1 MPSYLDFD
9 STKVFRDSILAR
21 TLQQPNGPQ
30 TFNSGAYTVENLR
43 DQANVDPGDV
53 ETNLQTYLSI
63 PENLNTFGADE
74 FSTVTGLRNLV
85 GIDDL
90 GLYPYYTAGSYNNLI
105 SIMTTNDYDS
115 ESKLMQFAAWNI
127 KNNKQGP
134 VLARITQNLVAA
146 TYGRV
151 RLLDALNGNTATAIN
166 LITGRE
172 NLIEKNYHITVAKT
186 LAGKAIDFLQT
197 VAGVEFPWSEIP
209 GDYLTNPRNPIVN
222 RPEAQTG
229 AGKILQDIT
238 GALGSLLGIQRRPKP
253 SRKPSDLMIEY
264 MGSGQKDVLFDNLSF
279 STYAPNYTKTARS
292 QQSSKLFNFPNQIG
306 DFINDI
312 FGAGAPAGQAYIG
325 DDRGEDV
332 NYAMNDF
339 NENVVR
345 SSYYLSLLF
354 DPVQTELFEV
364 KRNIGEGG
372 QISGKLTWY
381 SKNSKNKLGAN
392 NEEFNS
398 ERSQFEQSLS
408 DSYSFRNDSIL
419 GKTQELL
426 NSMPSDGGAAR
437 SHVANAIDQTSRIFR
452 EGNTLMSRGS
462 AIKYVDKFSGDEG
475 GVEYCRVWTK
485 DRSYM
490 NMSDTMKRTGN
501 IRKFDSSVMS
511 TPWNLN
517 IAPMSNGQNG
527 DPDTAF
533 ASSTNIVK
541 SGDGYMAKK
550 YMFSFENLAWK
561 SSNTPGFMVSDL
573 PYCERG
579 PNGGRVMWFPPYDLK
594 VTEQNNARWE
604 ENNFLGRP
612 EPIYTYQNT
621 SRSGQISFKVV
632 VDHPSILNLLVQKH
646 FKGMSD
652 EESDN
657 YINAFFAGCEELDFY
672 ELIRTYTTLTKS
684 DAENIKKYLEE
695 GGTESEILKYKVITE
710 DAEII
715 EFDSTPVESPF
726 EKLEVSLYFPND
738 YPLKSGP
745 KDVNTTVLYGD
756 IKNSYS
762 QTEYEGYLDSGL
774 TTLFS
779 GTQTEAKKN
788 DKKVLYGDAYEN
800 ITGTIADKD
809 LIKSK
814 LTEAFGKLDTNYNTY
829 SSKLTEL
836 QKRVENKEIKLLTF
850 GLQSSTSSVA
860 DDDYNVYLSMRRA
873 HSVVQDILKQIE
885 KPGTNTSVKWPTEV
899 SAGTGPKDF
908 GPIVYKFTE
917 LGYEGIE
924 GELVFK
930 GESFGEN
937 VDAATLGGL
946 SDGGGSSNIDCHNK
960 NIQSS
965 SSLKKS
971 APITFY
977 CRYTGVVMGITP
989 NDKQPVDPNDPDQ
1002 IPKHRLTPDG
1012 TVEQPAVKKPPIDI
1026 MKKII
1031 MKTLSECYY
1040 FKAMEEDSPVTFK
1053 SLTEK
1058 LKYFHPA
1065 FHSTTPEGLNSR
1077 LTFLLQCVRPG
1088 DTIPI
1093 KGLASELD
1101 KGARNTS
1108 FGPPPICVVRIGDFY
1123 HSKIAIRDVNIT
1135 YDSDLWDLNPE
1146 GIGVQPMIASVTLQ
1160 VNFIGGQGL
1169 EKPVERLQNALSSNF
1184 FANTEMYD
1192 PRSISTENREK
1203 LYKKEFTKEFLEQLQ
1218 RANTINESPIGD
1230 DSNSVPEINEGV
1242 YIGEMD
1248 KDKSTGQEP
1257 TGDPTEQS
1265 IPPTGQ
1271 TISYKNIVT
1280 DLSKQYED
1288 YFETFKT
1295 TYDDILVNFG
1305 PQVHSLLLSPTYR
1318 SINTYTVNT
1327 SNVGTRTIEM
1337 LGEYT
1342 STTELTSR
1350 INELK
1355 TSMVSAIL
1363 TEDVSTMLKF
1373 DNFLSPEKIER
1384 SNSIL
1389 RPKLQDLVS
1398 SKLDGAIGVLNDV
1411 KSKRNL
1417 VIESLDK
1424 LNYLTKYVG
1433 DGQIKDQTYTQA
1445 TLSGFT
1451 FATLYDEYD
1460 IFIDY
1465 FDKNSDKFTKDLDT
1479 TINFNS
1485 LSVDV
1490 TILSELL
1497 SVLLSEGDDLTS
1509 ITDIYKDDI
1518 LFSDNIKNRIK
1529 RKLKR
1534 FIKVTKPEKINL
1546 SRFKKLKG
1554 DGELKF
1560 IISSTAD
1567 ITDSTQKESLE
1578 KVHLDVVAKLESTL
1592 NNYKPVKTKQ

>member
-1 MPSYLDFD
+1 MPSYLDFN
-9 STKVFRDSILAR
+9 STKMFRDSILAR

-53 ETNLQTYLSI
+53 ETNLQTYLAV
-63 PENLNTFGADE
+63 PENLNTFGADN
-74 FSTVTGLRNLV
+74 FSTVTDLRNLV
-85 GIDDL
+85 GLDDL

-105 SIMTTNDYDS
+105 SIMTTDDYES

-151 RLLDALNGNTATAIN
+151 RLIDALNGNTATAIN

-172 NLIEKNYHITVAKT
+172 DLIEKNYKITVAKT
-186 LAGKAIDFLQT
+186 IAGKAIDFLQT

-222 RPEAQTG
+222 RPEAETG
-229 AGKILQDIT
+229 LGRVFQDIT

-264 MGSGQKDVLFDNLSF
+264 MGGGQKAVLFDNLRF

-306 DFINDI
+306 DAINDI
-312 FGAGAPAGQAYIG
+312 LGTGAPAGQAYIG

-339 NENVVR
+339 NENVIR

-354 DPVQTELFEV
+354 DPIQTELFEI
-364 KRNIGEGG
+364 KRNISEGG

-381 SKNSKNKLGAN
+381 SRNSKNKLGAN
-392 NEEFNS
+392 NEEFDS

-408 DSYSFRNDSIL
+408 NSYSFRSDSIL
-419 GKTQELL
+419 DKTQQLID
-426 NSMPSDGGAAR
+426 SMPSDGGAAR
-437 SHVANAIDQTSRIFR
+437 GHVGNAIDQTSRIFR

-501 IRKFDSSVMS
+501 IRKFDSSVMTS
-511 TPWNLN
+511 PWNLN

-533 ASSTNIVK
+533 ASSTNIGKVNG
-541 SGDGYMAKK
+541 SYVAKK

-561 SSNTPGFMVSDL
+561 TSNTPGFMVSDL

-604 ENNFLGRP
+604 ENSFLGRP

-621 SRSGQISFKVV
+621 SRSGQISFKIV

-672 ELIRTYTTLTKS
+672 ELIRTYTTITKD
-684 DAENIKKYLEE
+684 DADAIKNYLEG
-695 GGTESEILKYKVITE
+695 GGTPEEILKYKVVTE

-715 EFDSTPVESPF
+715 EFDSTEVPGKS
-726 EKLEVSLYFPND
+726 EKYEVSLYFPND
-738 YPLKSGP
+738 YPRKSGS
-745 KDVNTTVLYGD
+745 KDVNTTVLYTD

-762 QTEYEGYLDSGL
+762 QTEYEDYLDSGL
-774 TTLFS
+774 TSLFS
-779 GTQTEAKKN
+779 GSVTAAKKN
-788 DKKVLYGDAYEN
+788 DKKVIFGNED
-800 ITGTIADKD
+800 ITGTPGEITVIKDKLSD
-809 LIKSK
+809 
-814 LTEAFGKLDTNYNTY
+814 AFGKLNTNFDEY
-829 SSKLTEL
+829 SSKLVDI
-836 QKRVENKEIKLLTF
+836 QKRIENKEMKLVTF

-873 HSVVQDILKQIE
+873 HSVVQDVIKQIE
-885 KPGTNTSVKWPTEV
+885 KPGNNTTVKWVSSV

-908 GPIVYKFTE
+908 GPFKYTFTE
-917 LGYEGIE
+917 LGYEGVE
-924 GELVFK
+924 GEVVFK
-930 GESFGEN
+930 GKGFGEN
-937 VDAATLGGL
+937 VDEATLGGL
-946 SDGGGSSNIDCHNK
+946 SGGGGSSNIDCHNK

-965 SSLKKS
+965 SALKKS

-977 CRYTGVVMGITP
+977 CRYTGLVMNTIET
-989 NDKQPVDPNDPDQ
+989 DKQPEDPNDPDQ
-1002 IPKHRLTPDG
+1002 VPAYRLEPDG
-1012 TVEQPAVKKPPIDI
+1012 TVEQPKVKKPPIDM

-1040 FKAMEEDSPVTFK
+1040 FKVLEEDSPNTFK

-1065 FHSTTPEGLNSR
+1065 FHSTTPEGLNGR
-1077 LTFLLQCVRPG
+1077 LNFLLQCVRPG
-1088 DTIPI
+1088 NTIPI
-1093 KGLASELD
+1093 KGLSSELD

-1108 FGPPPICVVRIGDFY
+1108 FGPPPICIVRIGDFY
-1123 HSKIAIRDVNIT
+1123 HSKIAIRDVNIS
-1135 YDSDLWDLNPE
+1135 YDDSPWDLNPE

-1184 FANTEMYD
+1184 FANTEVYD
-1192 PRSISTENREK
+1192 PRSVSTNSEIGGVDAEK
-1203 LYKKEFTKEFLEQLQ
+1203 FTKDFLEQLQ
-1218 RANTINESPIGD
+1218 RANVISETPVGD
-1230 DSNSVPEINEGV
+1230 NNDSVPELNEGV
-1242 YIGEMD
+1242 YIGEID
-1248 KDKSTGQEP
+1248 KDKTTGQEAE
-1257 TGDPTEQS
+1257 GDPTVPS
-1265 IPPTGQ
+1265 TTPTEE
-1271 TISYKNIVT
+1271 TISYKNIVV
-1280 DLSKQYED
+1280 DLSKQYKD

-1295 TYDDILVNFG
+1295 TYDDILTKFG
-1305 PQVHSLLLSPTYR
+1305 PQVHSLLLSPSYR
-1318 SINTYTVNT
+1318 TVNTFTVNT
-1327 SNVGTRTIEM
+1327 SNVGTRTINM

-1342 STTELTSR
+1342 STTELNNR
-1350 INELK
+1350 INQLK
-1355 TSMVSAIL
+1355 SSMVASIR
-1363 TEDVSTMLKF
+1363 TEDVSEMFKF

-1384 SNSIL
+1384 SNTVL
-1389 RPKLQDLVS
+1389 RPKLEELVL
-1398 SKLDGAIGVLNDV
+1398 SKLDEAVGSLNNV
-1411 KSKRNL
+1411 KEKRNL
-1417 VIESLDK
+1417 VISNLDK

-1433 DGQIKDQTYTQA
+1433 DGQIKDETYTHA

-1451 FATLYDEYD
+1451 FSSLYDEYD
-1460 IFIDY
+1460 IFVDF

-1479 TINFNS
+1479 TINFDS
-1485 LSVDV
+1485 LNMNV
-1490 TILSELL
+1490 TILSDLL
-1497 SVLLSEGDDLTS
+1497 SVLLSEEEDLTN

-1518 LFSDNIKNRIK
+1518 LFSDNIKKRIE
-1529 RKLKR
+1529 RKVKR
-1534 FIKVTKPEKINL
+1534 FIKTTKPEKINL
-1546 SRFKKLKG
+1546 SRFKEIKG
-1554 DGELKF
+1554 ENDLKF
-1560 IISSTAD
+1560 KISSTAD
-1567 ITDSTQKESLE
+1567 ITDATQKEMLE
-1578 KVHLDVVAKLESTL
+1578 KVHLDQVKTLGSTL
-1592 NNYKPVKTKQ
+1592 NNFKPTKSEK